1 MLCTVYIELPL
12 VKQKFHILSSKMDVP
27 NMISLK
33 EMLRKLF
40 KCLNCKINFLYPNR
54 THRHLKNPYN
64 AHKYRLCRDLPFY
77 SNSIVAGGFPV
88 QSYMTLFT
96 PFTSFTILLVT
107 LASTSQGICAAS
119 AVMKSTVFTA
129 RSAMAITATA
139 SITSTIMSTSP
150 RPRRVREKKNKTEGL
165 S

>member
-77 SNSIVAGGFPV
+77 SNSIVPGGLLV
-88 QSYMTLFT
+88 KSYITLLT
-96 PFTSFTILLVT
+96 PFTSLIIRLIT
-107 LASTSQGICAAS
+107 LWSTSNGISADS
-119 AVMKSTVFTA
+119 AVMKSTVLTA
-129 RSAMAITATA
+129 RSATA
-139 SITSTIMSTSP
+139 
-150 RPRRVREKKNKTEGL
+150 
-165 S
+165 

>member
-64 AHKYRLCRDLPFY
+64 AHKYRLYRDLPLSLRTPTLHFF
-77 SNSIVAGGFPV
+77 SKLTCKNFPFL
-88 QSYMTLFT
+88 LFRDT
-96 PFTSFTILLVT
+96 ALFLLFSFCLFL
-107 LASTSQGICAAS
+107 
-119 AVMKSTVFTA
+119 
-129 RSAMAITATA
+129 SAMHTTPGSFQAYF
-139 SITSTIMSTSP
+139 
-150 RPRRVREKKNKTEGL
+150 
-165 S
+165 